1 MTISVVE
8 TPGTYLDR
16 GTRPMSRRIYHTDP
30 HIGRTR
36 NPVRQVPS
44 EEKKDGDEG
53 ERTLSYAIFSSFIL
67 PKTCII
73 SSAF

>member
-1 MTISVVE
+1 MTISLTE
-8 TPGTYLDR
+8 TPGTFLNR
-16 GTRPMSRRIYHTDP
+16 VAAPMSRRIYHTDRN
-30 HIGRTR
+30 IGRTR